1 MNRMSWWVEDVI
13 PDIWPEAD
21 YFSCELPF
29 ADLLTPSCQHQ
40 MDVTQHRIHRTQLGA
55 LSQKRSDQLTLL
67 DLS

>member
-1 MNRMSWWVEDVI
+1 MLSQTFGRG
-13 PDIWPEAD
+13 PEAGVD

>member
-1 MNRMSWWVEDVI
+1 MLSQTFG
-13 PDIWPEAD
+13 PEAD

-40 MDVTQHRIHRTQLGA
+40 MNVTQHRIHRTQLGA
-55 LSQKRSDQLTLL
+55 LSQNQLTLL

>member
-1 MNRMSWWVEDVI
+1 MLSQTFGRG
-13 PDIWPEAD
+13 PEAEED
-21 YFSCELPF
+21 YFSCELLPF
-29 ADLLTPSCQHQ
+29 ADLFTHSCQHQ

>member
-1 MNRMSWWVEDVI
+1 MLSQTFGRG
-13 PDIWPEAD
+13 PEAD

-55 LSQKRSDQLTLL
+55 LSLL

>member
-1 MNRMSWWVEDVI
+1 MLSQTFGRG
-13 PDIWPEAD
+13 PEAD

-55 LSQKRSDQLTLL
+55 LSQKDPISSHPLTSV
-67 DLS
+67 D